1 MTLAQRTDQNLWSY
15 PEQLELENALQK
27 LRKYRVHI
35 MDVIGYIKKS
45 DQETYLLFELIA
57 HHYETGSII
66 INTNQTLSEWNHI
79 FPDEMMTV
87 AGQC

>member
-1 MTLAQRTDQNLWSY
+1 
-15 PEQLELENALQK
+15 
-27 LRKYRVHI
+27 

-79 FPDEMMTV
+79 FPDEMMTL